1 MKRLLTF
8 LAMVA
13 LMTVALF
20 TGSCERYR
28 SNLCY
33 RDSVQIARVV
43 KACLPAAQRSLYT
56 FDHVDNVLSYKTE
69 RRRQAEIDSTF
80 LTLTD
85 KQITDIV
92 SVLKKGKPSFTIS
105 DIVQEY
111 QAYRRVYDGLP
122 AVKEYRSM
130 DPPEESN
137 KEPTKVIRED
147 TICVQL

>member
-13 LMTVALF
+13 LITVALF

-56 FDHVDNVLSYKTE
+56 FDNVDNVLSYKTE

-111 QAYRRVYDGLP
+111 WTYRRVYDGLP
-122 AVKEYRSM
+122 EVREYRSM

-137 KEPTKVIRED
+137 KEPSKVIKED